1 MFVPLLGA
9 TQGCA
14 VFNGLA
20 GAVSQQLA
28 SKVCASCSPY
38 IAVIGADFQHE
49 ERLLPCMLE
58 ALESRTLD
66 LVIGSRYVPGGG
78 FGDLSNGR
86 IRISGSR
93 RVSHTLSARPR
104 LPTR

>member
-1 MFVPLLGA
+1 
-9 TQGCA
+9 
-14 VFNGLA
+14 
-20 GAVSQQLA
+20 
-28 SKVCASCSPY
+28 
-38 IAVIGADFQHE
+38 
-49 ERLLPCMLE
+49 
-58 ALESRTLD
+58 
-66 LVIGSRYVPGGG
+66 VPGGG